1 MHRLNKSD
9 GCLKQW
15 VIWTRKLP
23 CCAACRSRVE
33 REVPGFSKAT
43 GSGNGATAANR
54 RTISGFQTSHIRILD
69 RAREGQRERL
79 VWSREIS
86 RDVDIE

>member
-1 MHRLNKSD
+1 MGIVCYFEKMHRLDKSD

-23 CCAACRSRVE
+23 CCAACSCRVE

-43 GSGNGATAANR
+43 GSGNGGRSQDNL
-54 RTISGFQTSHIRILD
+54 RILD
-69 RAREGQRERL
+69 RTREGQRERL